1 MFNYFL
7 IFRGFQ
13 IYTDEIIKFFI
24 LFGAIGFVFGIIV
37 MLINDISKN
46 END

>member
-1 MFNYFL
+1 MINYFL
-7 IFRGFQ
+7 ILRGFQ

-24 LFGAIGFVFGIIV
+24 LLGAVGVVFGIII
-37 MLINDISKN
+37 MLIN